1 MSMTRAM
8 ALLALVV
15 LVASCGG
22 DDGARVGTAPAAP
35 STAPPTSAPSA
46 SVATSVATGA
56 ANPSGT
62 ASPPT
67 TVRPTTTAAPVR
79 CIVRLHGKG
88 GGGGATTQGGV
99 VVNVN
104 PNGNA
109 PGWNGRQWLYY
120 PEASYEQARQVV
132 ADGISAA
139 RCTQTVVKGFSN
151 GASFAAKL
159 ACRGER
165 FGNTVV
171 GYIVD
176 DPVVDRAVEGCQRP
190 ADIKLAL
197 YWTGDINIAPG
208 WDCRPSDWTCEGGV
222 SIGIDAYEKALG
234 VTRKKSVHSSHREY
248 SDPPELTSWW

>member
-1 MSMTRAM
+1 MTERLRRTM
-8 ALLALVV
+8 AAAVVAALA
-15 LVASCGG
+15 AACGE
-22 DDGARVGTAPAAP
+22 DDGASLRASESTSTAPAA
-35 STAPPTSAPSA
+35 APA
-46 SVATSVATGA
+46 SVATATTAPAVAPTTGA
-56 ANPSGT
+56 T
-62 ASPPT
+62 
-67 TVRPTTTAAPVR
+67 RPAVTPVR

-88 GGGGATTQGGV
+88 GGGGASTQGGG

-109 PGWNGRQWLYY
+109 PGWNGRQWLYF
-120 PEASYEQARQVV
+120 PETSYEQARQVV
-132 ADGISAA
+132 AEGIAAA

-171 GYIVD
+171 CYIVD

-190 ADIKLAL
+190 SDVKLAL

-234 VTRKKSVHSSHREY
+234 VARKKSVHSNYREY